1 MGADW
6 KKVFDIGGRVRYNVI
21 CAIMRGVPM
30 KLDLRQIARQ
40 PGAVLPFACE
50 LDLSGFEWNENR
62 PLAAPVHVEG
72 EVRNMAG
79 AMLLTATLTGELSLV
94 CDRCAKSFSKTKT
107 VEYETL
113 LAEKLENGESD
124 DIILLDKDGQLELDE
139 LLGDVFIL
147 DLDTK
152 NLCSEDCKGLCP
164 GCGADLNVEPC
175 RCKKE
180 VDPRLAKLA
189 QLLEQDN

>member
-1 MGADW
+1 
-6 KKVFDIGGRVRYNVI
+6 
-21 CAIMRGVPM
+21 M

-40 PGAVLPFACE
+40 PGAVLPFSFE
-50 LDLSGFEWNENR
+50 LDLSGFEWNGGW
-62 PLAAPVHVEG
+62 PVAAPVHVEG
-72 EVRNMAG
+72 VVRNMAG
-79 AMLLTATLTGELSLV
+79 ALLLTATLTGELSLV
-94 CDRCAKSFSKTKT
+94 CDRCTRPFSRTKT

-113 LAEKLENGESD
+113 LAEELENGESD
-124 DIILLDKDGQLELDE
+124 DIVLLDPDGQLELDE

-180 VDPRLAKLA
+180 IDPRLAKLA
-189 QLLEQDN
+189 QLLEQDD